1 MSFLLTLLGRVWIE
15 VFEMLVMLR
24 LHSRMSRYRFD
35 TVTSAVPVKD
45 NNIIMFMALVI
56 ETTQKDFYDIP
67 SIYSMCVRTE
77 DLTVCQSLLV
87 LDLCSVANLRKDNYL
102 MNVLL
107 CPMFA
112 ILKTRFLSD
121 VEL

>member
-15 VFEMLVMLR
+15 VFEMLVMLH

-45 NNIIMFMALVI
+45 NNIIMFIAVVI

-77 DLTVCQSLLV
+77 D
-87 LDLCSVANLRKDNYL
+87 
-102 MNVLL
+102 
-107 CPMFA
+107 
-112 ILKTRFLSD
+112 
-121 VEL
+121 